1 MATFDG
7 GAALGIFVPVIWCT
21 KPHDRPHMRRLL
33 TSGLLVALG
42 VVAGGYLFRDLQ
54 PRSFLALNDCRSSC
68 YRPNDL
74 AGLLAAAGIRRVP
87 GLLPLVHRETD
98 RCITIEHPFPTA
110 QTHFVVFPKRDIK
123 DIASISVEDGPAVL
137 ECFAHINWLV
147 TRHNLTRYRV
157 ETNGASNQ
165 HVTYL
170 HFHLVSTEELK

>member
-1 MATFDG
+1 
-7 GAALGIFVPVIWCT
+7 
-21 KPHDRPHMRRLL
+21 MRRLL

-54 PRSFLALNDCRSSC
+54 PRSFLALNDCRNSC

-74 AGLLAAAGIRRVP
+74 AGLLAAAGIQRVP
-87 GLLPLVHRETD
+87 SLLPLVHRETD
-98 RCITIEHPFPTA
+98 SCITIKHPFPA
-110 QTHFVVFPKRDIK
+110 AETHFVVFPKRDVK
-123 DIASISVEDGPAVL
+123 DIANISVEDGPAVL